1 MCCYGKS
8 VRSIVTAVD
17 NISVCLLAGMLSV
30 VNLQPFAHQSS
41 PVASRTFMAA
51 NGAGGVDMYQTSGQ
65 EAIGYMQ
72 ANASPQ
78 PSSYTYVCIHL
89 SLLAA
94 CIA

>member
-1 MCCYGKS
+1 
-8 VRSIVTAVD
+8 
-17 NISVCLLAGMLSV
+17 MLSV

-51 NGAGGVDMYQTSGQ
+51 NGAGGVDMYQASGQ

-78 PSSYTYVCIHL
+78 PSGYTYVRTHF
-89 SLLAA
+89 SLAA
-94 CIA
+94 CLAIVIAITICLSHLHFA